1 MPRSAATS
9 VEDYLAGL
17 PPERR
22 EVVARMRKLILGNL
36 PQGYEETA
44 AWGMLCYG
52 IPLARYPHT
61 YNGQPLGY
69 VALAAQKDK
78 YSLYLLGAYMD
89 PVRDAALREAFAAR
103 GLKLDM
109 GKSCLRF
116 ASLADLHLP
125 AIARSIAGMR
135 VDQYIELYE
144 RACAQTAAARKTVAK
159 KATTKQ
165 ALAKKTTKKSTVAEK
180 SAAARSTGGKSA
192 RKK

>member
-1 MPRSAATS
+1 MPRSVAAS
-9 VEDYLAGL
+9 IEAYLAEL
-17 PPERR
+17 PPARR
-22 EVVARMRKLILGNL
+22 EVVARMRELILENL
-36 PQGYEETA
+36 PQGYVESL

-78 YSLYLLGAYMD
+78 YSLYLMGAYMD
-89 PVRDAALREAFAAR
+89 PARDKALRETFVKQ

-116 ASLADLHLP
+116 KSLAELPLP
-125 AIARSIAGMR
+125 ALARMIAGMS
-135 VDQYIELYE
+135 VDEYIELYE
-144 RACAQTAAARKTVAK
+144 RVRARAAPVVKKAAAAKTP
-159 KATTKQ
+159 KA
-165 ALAKKTTKKSTVAEK
+165 KSTTAK
-180 SAAARSTGGKSA
+180 PA

>member
-1 MPRSAATS
+1 MPRSTATG
-9 VEDYLAGL
+9 VEAYLAEL
-17 PPERR
+17 PPARR
-22 EVVARMRKLILGNL
+22 EVVARLRALIRENL
-36 PQGYEETA
+36 PQGYEETL

-78 YSLYLLGAYMD
+78 YSLYLMGAYMD
-89 PVRDAALREAFAAR
+89 PARDKALREAFAKQ

-116 ASLADLHLP
+116 KSLADLPLP
-125 AIARSIAGMR
+125 ALARSIAGMS
-135 VDQYIELYE
+135 VDEYIELYE
-144 RACAQTAAARKTVAK
+144 RVRAQAAPPVRKVATK
-159 KATTKQ
+159 KAPT
-165 ALAKKTTKKSTVAEK
+165 AK
-180 SAAARSTGGKSA
+180 SAAAKPA